1 MWQLQWG
8 RGLVTAE
15 SGSTRSLR
23 GVTRICFNGA
33 AVLGPRR
40 DSGTARP
47 GTQRHPCFNGAAVLG
62 PRRVALLEALI
73 PDAGT
78 LQWGRGLGTAE
89 SGIETAKW
97 DLKWGRGLGTAESRS
112 RLPDLLS
119 ALRDLQWGRGLGTAE
134 RAGDQSLTL
143 RGSSFNGAAVLGPR
157 RAHVEPAKGVTL

>member
-1 MWQLQWG
+1 MA
-8 RGLVTAE
+8 T
-15 SGSTRSLR
+15 
-23 GVTRICFNGA
+23 FNGA

-40 DSGTARP
+40 ASSFKTTTAP
-47 GTQRHPCFNGAAVLG
+47 NWY
-62 PRRVALLEALI
+62 
-73 PDAGT
+73 
-78 LQWGRGLGTAE
+78 LQ
-89 SGIETAKW
+89 
-97 DLKWGRGLGTAESRS
+97 WGRGLGTAESRS